1 MISGKHLLKSPGNA
15 ISESLIIKM
24 SLDALALKNLC
35 LGCEFQ
41 RCLLFVISLLFSNFL
56 TALKQPSHLSHLITV
71 VILGTPVLVLILF
84 NTVIP
89 VSAVNVLFPVLLV
102 ILLILVMQ
110 VIPAILVIPLI
121 IIIPVTPIIPVT
133 YVILVILVIPVI
145 LVISIIPVTLVVRVI
160 LVSHLFQSPRRF
172 SKGQN
177 WP

>member
-1 MISGKHLLKSPGNA
+1 MFEPCDVLECQGHFDGIVPSLACILTKHNGVCSGKHLLKSLGNA

-24 SLDALALKNLC
+24 SLDASALKNLC
-35 LGCEFQ
+35 LGYEFQ
-41 RCLLFVISLLFSNFL
+41 SCLLFIMSLLFSNFL

-89 VSAVNVLFPVLLV
+89 VTLVNVLIPVLLV

-121 IIIPVTPIIPVT
+121 IIIPVTPIIPV
-133 YVILVILVIPVI
+133 IL
-145 LVISIIPVTLVVRVI
+145 S
-160 LVSHLFQSPRRF
+160 S
-172 SKGQN
+172 
-177 WP
+177 